1 MIGSMKTSGFIA
13 LAALLALTGCETQE
27 PFQPREGHSSGYTD
41 QRLGSNR
48 YRVTYT
54 GNAATSRETIENFL
68 LLRAAQVT
76 LQSSYRWF
84 VFDTRD
90 TQAKTSYH
98 TDFVGWPGF
107 HDRFGWY
114 WHDWDYADSYPSTRY
129 DAYAEIVMLTPEQA
143 HGEARALD
151 ANDIVARLTPPPPPP
166 KH

>member
-1 MIGSMKTSGFIA
+1 MKVGTKIGLIA
-13 LAALLALTGCETQE
+13 LAALLAGCETQE

-41 QRLGSNR
+41 LRLGPNR

-54 GNAATSRETIENFL
+54 GNSATRREIIENYL

-76 LQSSYRWF
+76 VQSGYRWF

-90 TQAKTSYH
+90 TQARTSYH

-107 HDRFGWY
+107 RDRFGWY
-114 WHDWDYADSYPSTRY
+114 EHDFDYADTYPSTRF
-129 DAYAEIVMLTPEQA
+129 DAYAEIVMLTPEQV

-166 KH
+166 PKS